1 MFDSMF
7 SRDIQQTL
15 EHFRR
20 TMDQAL
26 SDFFAPS
33 AFRGTSAEG
42 TDWTFTP
49 LVETGWNDDYLNLRV
64 VLPGVGESD
73 LKVNIQGNQL
83 VIEGERKEPE
93 NFAKNGGS
101 LRQPYGKFYRAID
114 LPNGLNQERIQC
126 RLHDGVLDIQLPI
139 AESMKPRRIPIEG
152 TESRKAIAA

>member
-1 MFDSMF
+1 MFDTMF

-26 SDFFAPS
+26 GDFFGS
-33 AFRGTSAEG
+33 SGLRGTSAEG
-42 TDWTFTP
+42 TEWTFTP
-49 LVETGWNDDYLNLRV
+49 TVETGWNDDYLNLRV
-64 VLPGVGESD
+64 VLPGVGEND

>member
-1 MFDSMF
+1 MFDTML

-33 AFRGTSAEG
+33 GLRGTTPDG
-42 TDWTFTP
+42 TEWTFTP
-49 LVETGWNDDYLNLRV
+49 TVETGWNDDNLNLRV
-64 VLPGVGESD
+64 VLPGVTED
-73 LKVNIQGNQL
+73 NLKVNIQGNQL
-83 VIEGERKEPE
+83 VVEGERKEPE

-101 LRQPYGKFYRAID
+101 LRLPYGKFYSAID
-114 LPNGLNQERIQC
+114 LPNGLDQDRIRC

-139 AESMKPRRIPIEG
+139 IESMKPRRIPIEAG
-152 TESRKAIAA
+152 ESRKAIAA

>member
-20 TMDQAL
+20 TMDQTL

-33 AFRGTSAEG
+33 GFPGVS
-42 TDWTFTP
+42 TP
-49 LVETGWNDDYLNLRV
+49 TVESGWNDDGLNLRV
-64 VLPGVGESD
+64 VLPGVGEND

-83 VIEGERKEPE
+83 VVEGERKKPE
-93 NFAKNGGS
+93 NFARNGGS
-101 LRQPYGKFYRAID
+101 LWLPYGKFYRSID
-114 LPNGLNQERIQC
+114 LPDAVDHERIQC

-139 AESMKPRRIPIEG
+139 IESMKPRRIPIEG